1 MKTGGNERPALLL
14 ESREE
19 LNDLKDAVCLLM
31 ESARKGV
38 DFWSRMVKEKGLSP
52 ERLKMREQALEAKR
66 SQLNRSEAIMAAL
79 KEYDDIEIQPA
90 ERN

>member
-1 MKTGGNERPALLL
+1 MKTSGEERPALLP

-31 ESARKGV
+31 ESAKKGV
-38 DFWSRMVKEKGLSP
+38 DFWSRMVKEKGLSH

-66 SQLNRSEAIMAAL
+66 SQLKRSENLLAAL
-79 KEYDDIEIQPA
+79 KEYDNIEIQPA